1 MDGSEINYVRLEEQ
15 LNRLLYD
22 PEIRALRGALP
33 AYVTG
38 KLREGMTSRLRELGF
53 TPAAEAE
60 FLSAQAVRT
69 TRVFQLVQ
77 DHQEQIGLSGRML
90 RQFRMMAGA
99 DRPGALAF
107 LQEVLLEKEQI
118 RFRQEAG
125 IPAKVWLNFLN
136 CRNLTGEATLEK
148 MRSALGLSPEECAQF
163 NSRAI
168 RCVFSVNEALRE
180 EVHRLREGTGMS
192 VSQFLVYA
200 WISKDAWEAFY
211 PARQAGEQE
220 HRQTSQETLL
230 KLLIGYGLD
239 EDAARA
245 FLGIAGSAFVVRRDL
260 VVLSGV
266 RCGYCQPMQIQE
278 ILEFFSLGRDGQRY
292 FDNLYRL

>member
-90 RQFRMMAGA
+90 RQFRMMAKA
-99 DRPGALAF
+99 DRSGALAF

-180 EVHRLREGTGMS
+180 EGGKGERLMCAKATD
-192 VSQFLVYA
+192 V
-200 WISKDAWEAFY
+200 K
-211 PARQAGEQE
+211 
-220 HRQTSQETLL
+220 
-230 KLLIGYGLD
+230 
-239 EDAARA
+239 
-245 FLGIAGSAFVVRRDL
+245 
-260 VVLSGV
+260 
-266 RCGYCQPMQIQE
+266 
-278 ILEFFSLGRDGQRY
+278 
-292 FDNLYRL
+292 